1 MQLYVGDPSAKVKR
15 PAKELKGFE
24 RISLAARRHPALQ
37 FKLTSHDL
45 AYYSVA
51 DHGWKVDP
59 GLFKAYAGG
68 NSAQTPE
75 VADFNVAP

>member
-1 MQLYVGDPSAKVKR
+1 M
-15 PAKELKGFE
+15 KGFE
-24 RISLAARRHPALQ
+24 RVNLAPGATQRVE

-51 DHGWKVDP
+51 DHKWTVDP
-59 GLFKAYAGG
+59 GIFKAYSGG

-75 VADFNVAP
+75 VADFNVAQ